1 MNGRLLASGVS
12 VAENDHYLPVI
23 FKLEND
29 GNLLEGAFAEVYL
42 QAKEKGDILAV
53 PAIALA
59 EEQGGH
65 YLYVQLSGESYT
77 KRFVTTGENDGLYV
91 EITGGLYAGE
101 RVVTRGVT
109 LVKAASM
116 STGVVGDGHSH

>member
-1 MNGRLLASGVS
+1 M
-12 VAENDHYLPVI
+12 I

-29 GNLLEGAFAEVYL
+29 GHLLEGAFAEVYL
-42 QAKEKGDILAV
+42 QANELSDILAV
-53 PAIALA
+53 PAVALA

-77 KRFVTTGENDGLYV
+77 KRFVTTGENDGLFV
-91 EITGGLYAGE
+91 EITGGLSAGE
-101 RVVTRGVT
+101 RVVTRGVM

-116 STGVVGDGHSH
+116 ATGVVGDGHSH